1 MGDAVN
7 RQAQAAVLFLL
18 GASLLH
24 AATTDLYLRYVKQGL
39 RPLVLVSGAVLIA
52 AALATAWYER
62 KRARSRKRA
71 HAGHTDADH
80 PDARNRRA
88 DHPAAEDP
96 RAGHTGAEDSRAGH
110 TDAEDSR
117 AGHTGARNPR
127 AGLTDAE
134 DPRTGHTD
142 VGDPRAGHPDAEDPR
157 GEHTDARNPDAEHP
171 HTEHTD
177 ADHVHPEPRI
187 SWLLVLPLLALILV
201 APPALGSYSA
211 TRTGTALQEPLA
223 YPALPAADPLPLD
236 VVDYA
241 GRAVYD
247 HGRTLHDRR
256 IQLTGFLALDRDG
269 TPYLV
274 RMALNCCAAD
284 AQPVKVA
291 LTGQVPPVLQPDTW
305 LRVTG
310 TYTARRT
317 KDPVN
322 GGPIPFIEVT
332 EAKPVAEPTDP
343 YDESWNG

>member
-1 MGDAVN
+1 MN

-39 RPLVLVSGAVLIA
+39 RPLVLLSGAVLIA
-52 AALATAWYER
+52 AAVATAWYER

-71 HAGHTDADH
+71 E
-80 PDARNRRA
+80 
-88 DHPAAEDP
+88 AA
-96 RAGHTGAEDSRAGH
+96 HS
-110 TDAEDSR
+110 
-117 AGHTGARNPR
+117 
-127 AGLTDAE
+127 
-134 DPRTGHTD
+134 
-142 VGDPRAGHPDAEDPR
+142 
-157 GEHTDARNPDAEHP
+157 
-171 HTEHTD
+171 HTEHPATERPD
-177 ADHVHPEPRI
+177 AGHSHPEPRI

-223 YPALPAADPLPLD
+223 YPDLPAADPLPLN

-284 AQPVKVA
+284 AQPVKIA

-310 TYTARRT
+310 TYTPRRA